1 MVSRYAKATLLR
13 GQLRYHY
20 RTAQGALTQEKPDR
34 ASLAW
39 HEAIALRLKSLF
51 RTKSAELLIGEAS
64 ETDRQ
69 MKKTLTAVD
78 LMAFGVGA
86 TIGSGIFALTGTAAA
101 GQTTIAHDW
110 ISTPIINFILHSE
123 LGRAGAGPA
132 IVISF
137 LIAAIACGF
146 AALCYA
152 ELAAMIPVS
161 GSAYTFAQ
169 ASLGE
174 FIAWIIGWDLVL
186 EYAVGNIAVAVSW
199 SDHFLHFFHGIT
211 GMGLPLWLTTDT
223 GTALTSHRLFC
234 RCSKCAICLLFI
246 AHTACDFRTSHR
258 SQRPAFAIV
267 ALITWVLVIGIQE
280 SSFVN
285 TIAVVIKVIVVIFFI
300 CYGASFVHP
309 QNWVPFAPSGF
320 TGIMGG
326 AAIVFFSFIGFDAVS
341 STAEETKNPQKDMPI
356 GMIGSLIVCTILYAA
371 VSLVLTG
378 ILPYTRY
385 ADDAAPVA
393 SALAAVGQPWA
404 HLVVSVGALAGMTSV
419 LLVFQLGQ
427 PRIFMAMAR
436 DGLLPPIF
444 AKLHPKYKTPF
455 VPTIATGV
463 LVGLASMFC
472 DIGQAAE
479 LTNIGTLAAFIIV
492 CAGVTIL
499 RRTDATRHRPF
510 KCPMVPLVP
519 TLGIISCFTL
529 MLSLPVIT
537 WIRFVVWM
545 AIGIAIYSMY
555 GYRHGGADGGVD
567 ASGNSSDGSDGNFNS
582 VNDNKP
588 Q

>member
-1 MVSRYAKATLLR
+1 
-13 GQLRYHY
+13 
-20 RTAQGALTQEKPDR
+20 
-34 ASLAW
+34 
-39 HEAIALRLKSLF
+39 
-51 RTKSAELLIGEAS
+51 
-64 ETDRQ
+64 
-69 MKKTLTAVD
+69 MKKSLTAVD
-78 LMAFGVGA
+78 LLSFGVGA
-86 TIGSGIFALTGTAAA
+86 TVGSGIFALTGTAAA
-101 GQTTIAHDW
+101 GQSTVPHDW
-110 ISTPIINFILHSE
+110 ISTPIINFIFHAQ
-123 LGRAGAGPA
+123 LGRTGAGPA
-132 IVISF
+132 IVLSF

-146 AALCYA
+146 AAMCYA

-169 ASLGE
+169 AALGE
-174 FIAWIIGWDLVL
+174 LIAWIIGWDLIL

-211 GMGLPLWLTTDT
+211 GLRLPLWLTTDT
-223 GTALTSHRLFC
+223 STALTRVASISLHATPQADFYSSLQLP
-234 RCSKCAICLLFI
+234 LLFGHPVALNI
-246 AHTACDFRTSHR
+246 
-258 SQRPAFAIV
+258 PAFCIV

-285 TIAVVIKVIVVIFFI
+285 TIAVVIKVAVVIFFI
-300 CYGASFVHP
+300 VYGASFVHP
-309 QNWVPFAPSGF
+309 QNWVPFAPSGL

-341 STAEETKNPQKDMPI
+341 STAEETKNPQRDMPI

-378 ILPYTRY
+378 ILPYTTY

-393 SALAAVGQPWA
+393 SALATVGNPLA
-404 HLVVSVGALAGMTSV
+404 HLIVSVGALAGMTSV

-436 DGLLPPIF
+436 DNLLPAVF

-455 VPTIATGV
+455 VPTILTGAF
-463 LVGLASMFC
+463 VGLAALVC

-492 CAGVTIL
+492 CAGVTVL
-499 RRTDATRHRPF
+499 RKTDKERLRPF
-510 KCPMVPLVP
+510 RCPLVPLVP
-519 TLGIISCFTL
+519 ILGMISCFIL

-537 WIRFVVWM
+537 WLRFVIWM
-545 AIGIAIYSMY
+545 LLGIVIYAIY
-555 GYRHGGADGGVD
+555 GYRNVEKHLARQGA
-567 ASGNSSDGSDGNFNS
+567 
-582 VNDNKP
+582 K
-588 Q
+588 